1 MEEKLKKYVVSLAIN
16 GRYYAHV
23 EAANPAEAIEK
34 ANAACTEA
42 DFGDLETIDWSTVHV
57 EDPTGAFLDPSD
69 IADGRA

>member
-1 MEEKLKKYVVSLAIN
+1 MEKQLTKYVVSLAIN

-23 EAANPAEAIEK
+23 EAADPAEAIKK

-57 EDPTGAFLDPSD
+57 EDPSGNFLDPTE
-69 IADGRA
+69 IANGRT